1 MIAQLLIYPTDS
13 ICQPPEIQLLDY
25 VKTNQPVYKIQ
36 SFIIDNPEALTKIV
50 GHPYDKPILYIAC
63 NELANTVTPEIVET
77 LIKSGANLYYSDELH
92 NYKEALHFA
101 ALGGNP
107 QILQVI
113 IRRLKLGKI
122 NSLSSGNTAL
132 NLLIKEGDP
141 ENSDFNECVRQ
152 LIRADTDVNQSD
164 NKNLTPIFW
173 AAKKGYRDVVQIILH
188 ESKQEVD
195 IESHKLRG
203 KSAKDYIIENG
214 FEDILESL
222 PSKSGNNNDGINPSS
237 ELFNFLKE
245 YNEDGFINCKYLA
258 DFVDS
263 DDGMYTLLQSATKK
277 GLATAV
283 ENLLNNGADPNR
295 TTAKVKMPPIEIA
308 AIEGYHEI
316 LALLLKHK
324 KIDIPSDILMETLR
338 NIDSEITHESV
349 NHNLCYSLLM
359 EHRDKLNVNT
369 LDNYKNTALHFA
381 ARYGGPERTLELLRA
396 GASMACRNKYGT
408 LPIEDIDANT
418 LETHLDECLEVNIEN
433 NINKENFIATYNYR
447 TIMPPRRIK
456 NEDKVNKNAH
466 DAEAANKL
474 IAEEMQQL
482 ASETQVIS
490 YISKSAELRH
500 LLKHPVV
507 TSFLY
512 IKWHRIRWF
521 FFTNLAFYIAFC
533 LSLIL
538 YILVVYGGNQN
549 NNEYQNVN
557 SILLGLLCV
566 TFTLLLLRE
575 LFQIAVAPK
584 IYFYSLENLLELT
597 LIILTG
603 IIIFHRSPTEALRK
617 QVSAFAILL
626 AAFEL
631 VILIGQH
638 PKMSTNIVMLRTVSL
653 NFFKF
658 LLWYSILILAFSLS
672 FYTLFKD
679 TDVEDPKNSTS
690 SEGDEQQF
698 FIDPGISLFKTIVML
713 TGEFDASD
721 IHFQVY
727 PVTSHIIFML
737 FVFMIAII
745 LFNLLNGLAV
755 SDTQLIMSN
764 SELVGHIARIEHIAY
779 IESMLLGRILPSSSM
794 KIIQKCCCF
803 PSNIGY
809 RSITPGIL
817 VKRVCLFPYFLKDYR
832 MMVYPNQQ
840 AKVILTNAEYSDGDS
855 ETCIAQFTSIYLDK
869 HTNKRTK
876 RLIKMKKEALE
887 QKKKEQNIIEMQ
899 ELLRKEQQIIMNK
912 LDYIITN
919 MSVKV

>member
-1 MIAQLLIYPTDS
+1 
-13 ICQPPEIQLLDY
+13 
-25 VKTNQPVYKIQ
+25 
-36 SFIIDNPEALTKIV
+36 
-50 GHPYDKPILYIAC
+50 
-63 NELANTVTPEIVET
+63 
-77 LIKSGANLYYSDELH
+77 
-92 NYKEALHFA
+92 
-101 ALGGNP
+101 
-107 QILQVI
+107 
-113 IRRLKLGKI
+113 R
-122 NSLSSGNTAL
+122 
-132 NLLIKEGDP
+132 
-141 ENSDFNECVRQ
+141 
-152 LIRADTDVNQSD
+152 
-164 NKNLTPIFW
+164 
-173 AAKKGYRDVVQIILH
+173 KKGYRDVVQIILH

-418 LETHLDECLEVNIEN
+418 LETHLDECLEVHIEN

-500 LLKHPVV
+500 LLMHPVV

-549 NNEYQNVN
+549 NDEYQNIN

-638 PKMSTNIVMLRTVSL
+638 PKNVNKHSNVAY
-653 NFFKF
+653 N
-658 LLWYSILILAFSLS
+658 
-672 FYTLFKD
+672 

-779 IESMLLGRILPSSSM
+779 IESMLLGRILPS
-794 KIIQKCCCF
+794 
-803 PSNIGY
+803 Y